1 MATKPLLSLQNND
14 QLVSNLKRGTKALQ
28 KRGGGGQSEE
38 VAPAYQVITKLKKES
53 SVALHGVS
61 HSMLQRLQNVIKQ
74 RRGNAGY

>member
-1 MATKPLLSLQNND
+1 MN
-14 QLVSNLKRGTKALQ
+14 RGWDDYLFWMNTVV
-28 KRGGGGQSEE
+28 RGGGGGGQSEE

-74 RRGNAGY
+74 RRGDAGY

>member
-1 MATKPLLSLQNND
+1 MIIFFWMNT
-14 QLVSNLKRGTKALQ
+14 VVR
-28 KRGGGGQSEE
+28 GGGQSEE

-74 RRGNAGY
+74 RRGDAGY